1 MLAHFTPINLG
12 GGLFYVIALIRE
24 RESED
29 MLLTEQ
35 SKKQLLT
42 ELAENFEFVQIK
54 IEQIKDSELESPIN
68 IKQISDLEKYA
79 SMQKNIIS
87 SMGVLESL

>member
-1 MLAHFTPINLG
+1 
-12 GGLFYVIALIRE
+12 
-24 RESED
+24 

-35 SKKQLLT
+35 FKKRMLT
-42 ELAENFEFVQIK
+42 DLAENFEFIQVK
-54 IEQIKDSELESPIN
+54 VEQIKDSELGSPIN